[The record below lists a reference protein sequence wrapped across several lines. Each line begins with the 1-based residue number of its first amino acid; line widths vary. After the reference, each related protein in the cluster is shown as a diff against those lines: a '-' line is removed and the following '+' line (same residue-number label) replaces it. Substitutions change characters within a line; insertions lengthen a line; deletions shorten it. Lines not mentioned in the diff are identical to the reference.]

1 MVSPD
6 SQLALSLGASVGH
19 GAGMGMLQINTPD
32 AFSSSTNGALGAA
45 TGTTAAATAQNHHT
59 VPAFGGGATPQQH
72 QQSYAP
78 PHQHHH
84 GHHHQYQPPVMRSNQ
99 SISSGRFPSMFGN
112 RTAVAVEAPVRNKA
126 NRGGRS
132 EKGAGGRNP
141 YLNSERSVYNR
152 RTQEDIADEQ
162 RLAEFKA
169 RLAAATQRQQQLAGA
184 GAVQTAT
191 APHEQQHLLPA
202 FGVANTTAMSAATAD
217 QRRSDSIDMVQ
228 SFDSSASSPLRRGGG
243 GGGAPFRPS
252 LQQHVNGGGS
262 AAMRPLQPPVTSVG
276 SSSVASGAPVVAV
289 SAAVKSGAFR
299 PAIPSPVSGG
309 LHGRHLRATS
319 VPQLIDAVMGDP
331 NAVMPPAV
339 SISLSERQ

>member
-1 MVSPD
+1 
-6 SQLALSLGASVGH
+6 
-19 GAGMGMLQINTPD
+19 
-32 AFSSSTNGALGAA
+32 
-45 TGTTAAATAQNHHT
+45 
-59 VPAFGGGATPQQH
+59 
-72 QQSYAP
+72 
-78 PHQHHH
+78 
-84 GHHHQYQPPVMRSNQ
+84 MRSNQ

-169 RLAAATQRQQQLAGA
+169 RLAAATRRQQ
-184 GAVQTAT
+184 QTAT

-228 SFDSSASSPLRRGGG
+228 SFDSSASSPLRGGGGG
-243 GGGAPFRPS
+243 GGGAPFRPA

-309 LHGRHLRATS
+309 LQADGRHPRATS

-339 SISLSERQ
+339 SISLSEWQ